1 MKFLNLSCPQKLHKI
16 CKILSYSRFL
26 CNCKYGIIKLNRGS
40 IHRGSIPLSNRKYKG
55 RKKLSTKEKNERKK
69 YRIREYKLS

>member
-1 MKFLNLSCPQKLHKI
+1 MKFLNLSCPQKLQKI

-26 CNCKYGIIKLNRGS
+26 CNCKYDIIKLNRGS
-40 IHRGSIPLSNRKYKG
+40 IPLSNKKNKG